1 MVIFNTRNRYTH
13 NITPTNNVSSLED
26 KFKFGILNV
35 TGLVGGTPSLDNI
48 RFSPV
53 SVQTLVVIV
62 VEVVEQLVVEVVGE
76 FVVEVVAEL
85 LVVEELVVGV
95 VEELVE
101 VVELLVVE
109 FIYKN

>member
-26 KFKFGILNV
+26 KFKLGILNV

-62 VEVVEQLVVEVVGE
+62 VEVVEQLLVGVVGE
-76 FVVEVVAEL
+76 FVVEVVVEL
-85 LVVEELVVGV
+85 LVFEVFEELVVGF

-109 FIYKN
+109 FI